1 MGSERTVSPAYAVRD
16 GYYVGKDA
24 DGKIQTFRDY
34 EMPYA
39 MRPYYTYKT
48 PEEFYRYLQDADGKA
63 YEALPQELKQELAT
77 HVAVSTEQADVAI
90 KAAIQQEAN
99 TLCDAIDKTQGTEA
113 YYTPSPKTW
122 KAFKQDEMESIHE
135 ALDSLG
141 ALVGQSAKDAKENL
155 MERLDEVLDLTAGA
169 IHSMKHAEG
178 FLHHEQKRILGESV
192 QMQEDLR
199 QLKVS
204 SKSMKQMLGKE
215 DMQGYQQGKA
225 LEEDTNLLIQRFG
238 SLYELS
244 QASDAAKKRYP
255 SHLAEC
261 LDLAKDAIHEL
272 RQDVESYLV
281 TASLSDQYSQ
291 LETLGRKLQKA
302 VRSGTSYLKGVERD
316 AMLGRDDYR
325 TPLPFQSAQQ
335 GKEKALETQAVRK
348 WKETAT
354 DFIEKLVKS
363 GKSKE
368 EIQKLVKK
376 LMKDMDKDLKVAL
389 ERPDLKKM
397 IQKESQKARVR

>member
-24 DGKIQTFRDY
+24 DGKIQAFRDY
-34 EMPYA
+34 EIPYA

-48 PEEFYRYLQDADGKA
+48 PEEFYRYLQDADSKA
-63 YEALPQELKQELAT
+63 YEALPQDLKKELEA
-77 HVAVSTEQADVAI
+77 HVASSTEQAD
-90 KAAIQQEAN
+90 AAIQQEAGN
-99 TLCDAIDKTQGTEA
+99 LCDAIDKTQGTEA

-122 KAFKQDEMESIHE
+122 KAFKQDELESIHD

-141 ALVGQSAKDAKENL
+141 ELVGKSAANAKENL
-155 MERLDEVLDLTAGA
+155 MERLDEVLDRTSGA
-169 IHSMKHAEG
+169 IHAMKHAEG
-178 FLHHEQKRILGESV
+178 FLHHEQKRILSESV

-199 QLKVS
+199 QLKAS

-225 LEEDTNLLIQRFG
+225 LEEDTDLLIQRFG
-238 SLYELS
+238 NLYALS
-244 QASDAAKKRYP
+244 QATDTAKKQYP

-272 RQDVESYLV
+272 RQDIESYLV
-281 TASLSDQYSQ
+281 TASLSDRYSQ
-291 LETLGRKLQKA
+291 LEALGKKIQKA
-302 VRSGTSYLKGVERD
+302 IRGGTSYLKGVERD

-376 LMKDMDKDLKVAL
+376 LIKDMDKDLKVAL

-397 IQKESQKARVR
+397 VQKESQKARVR

>member
-1 MGSERTVSPAYAVRD
+1 MGSANSISSAYAVQD

-24 DGKIQTFRDY
+24 DGKIQAFRDY

-48 PEEFYRYLQDADGKA
+48 PEEFYRYLQDADSKA
-63 YEALPQELKQELAT
+63 YEALPQDLKKELEA
-77 HVAVSTEQADVAI
+77 HVASSTEQADAAI
-90 KAAIQQEAN
+90 QQAIQQEAGN
-99 TLCDAIDKTQGTEA
+99 LCDAIDKTQGTEA

-122 KAFKQDEMESIHE
+122 KAFKQDELESIHD

-141 ALVGQSAKDAKENL
+141 ELVGKSAANAKENL
-155 MERLDEVLDLTAGA
+155 MERLDEVLDRTSGA
-169 IHSMKHAEG
+169 IHAMKHAEG
-178 FLHHEQKRILGESV
+178 FLHHEQKKILSESV

-199 QLKVS
+199 QLKAS

-225 LEEDTNLLIQRFG
+225 LEEDTDLLIQRFG
-238 SLYELS
+238 NLYALS
-244 QASDAAKKRYP
+244 QATDTAKKQYP

-272 RQDVESYLV
+272 RQDIEAYLV
-281 TASLSDQYSQ
+281 TASLSDRYSQ
-291 LETLGRKLQKA
+291 LEALGRKIQKA

-325 TPLPFQSAQQ
+325 TPLPFQSVQQ
-335 GKEKALETQAVRK
+335 GKEKVLEAQAVRK
-348 WKETAT
+348 WKETAEE
-354 DFIEKLVKS
+354 FIQKLVKS

-368 EIQKLVKK
+368 EIQKLAKK

-397 IQKESQKARVR
+397 VQKESQKARVR

>member
-1 MGSERTVSPAYAVRD
+1 MGSEMTVSPAYAVRD

-24 DGKIQTFRDY
+24 IGKIQAFRDY

-63 YEALPQELKQELAT
+63 YEALPQELKQELET
-77 HVAVSTEQADVAI
+77 HIAMSTKQADVAI
-90 KAAIQQEAN
+90 KTALQQEADA
-99 TLCDAIDKTQGTEA
+99 LCDAIDKTQGTEA

-122 KAFKQDEMESIHE
+122 KAFKQDEMEPIHD

-141 ALVGQSAKDAKENL
+141 ALVGQPAKDEKANL
-155 MERLDEVLDLTAGA
+155 MDRLDEVLDITAGA

-178 FLHHEQKRILGESV
+178 FLHHEQKKILSESV

-199 QLKVS
+199 QLKAS

-225 LEEDTNLLIQRFG
+225 LEEETDLLIRRFG

-244 QASDAAKKRYP
+244 QASDTARKRYP

-261 LDLAKDAIHEL
+261 LDFAKDAIHEL
-272 RQDVESYLV
+272 RQDIESYLV
-281 TASLSDQYSQ
+281 TASLSNQYSQ
-291 LETLGRKLQKA
+291 LETLGKKIQKA
-302 VRSGTSYLKGVERD
+302 IRSGTSYLKGVERD

-325 TPLPFQSAQQ
+325 TPLPFRSVQQ
-335 GKEKALETQAVRK
+335 RNAKTLEAQAVRK
-348 WKETAT
+348 WKETAN

-368 EIQKLVKK
+368 EIQKLVQK
-376 LMKDMDKDLKVAL
+376 LMKDMDKDLKAAL
-389 ERPDLKKM
+389 ERPNLKK
-397 IQKESQKARVR
+397 IVQKESQKARVR

>member
-1 MGSERTVSPAYAVRD
+1 
-16 GYYVGKDA
+16 
-24 DGKIQTFRDY
+24 
-34 EMPYA
+34 
-39 MRPYYTYKT
+39 
-48 PEEFYRYLQDADGKA
+48 
-63 YEALPQELKQELAT
+63 
-77 HVAVSTEQADVAI
+77 
-90 KAAIQQEAN
+90 
-99 TLCDAIDKTQGTEA
+99 
-113 YYTPSPKTW
+113 
-122 KAFKQDEMESIHE
+122 
-135 ALDSLG
+135 
-141 ALVGQSAKDAKENL
+141 
-155 MERLDEVLDLTAGA
+155 
-169 IHSMKHAEG
+169 MKHAEG

-199 QLKVS
+199 QLKAS

-272 RQDVESYLV
+272 RQDIESYLV
-281 TASLSDQYSQ
+281 TASLSDRYSQ
-291 LETLGRKLQKA
+291 LEALGRKIQKA

-325 TPLPFQSAQQ
+325 TPLPFHIQQ

-397 IQKESQKARVR
+397 VQKESQKARVR

>member
-1 MGSERTVSPAYAVRD
+1 MGSANSISSAYAVQD

-24 DGKIQTFRDY
+24 DGKIQAFRDY

-48 PEEFYRYLQDADGKA
+48 PEEFYRYLQDADSKA
-63 YEALPQELKQELAT
+63 YEALPQDLKKELEA
-77 HVAVSTEQADVAI
+77 HVASSTEQADAAI
-90 KAAIQQEAN
+90 QQAIQQEAGN
-99 TLCDAIDKTQGTEA
+99 LCDAIDKTQGTEA

-122 KAFKQDEMESIHE
+122 KAFKQDELESIHD

-141 ALVGQSAKDAKENL
+141 ELVGKSAANAKENL
-155 MERLDEVLDLTAGA
+155 MERLDEVLDRTSGA
-169 IHSMKHAEG
+169 IHAMKHAER
-178 FLHHEQKRILGESV
+178 FLHHEQKKILSESV

-199 QLKVS
+199 QLKAS
-204 SKSMKQMLGKE
+204 SKSMKQFLGKE

-225 LEEDTNLLIQRFG
+225 LEEDTDLLIQRFG
-238 SLYELS
+238 NLYALS
-244 QASDAAKKRYP
+244 QATDTAKKQYP

-272 RQDVESYLV
+272 RQDIEAYLV
-281 TASLSDQYSQ
+281 TASLSDRYSQ
-291 LETLGRKLQKA
+291 LETLGRKIQKA
-302 VRSGTSYLKGVERD
+302 IRSGTSYLKGVERD

-325 TPLPFQSAQQ
+325 TPLPFQSVQQ
-335 GKEKALETQAVRK
+335 GKEKVLEAQAVRK
-348 WKETAT
+348 WKETAEE
-354 DFIEKLVKS
+354 FIQKLVKS

-368 EIQKLVKK
+368 EIQKLAKK

-397 IQKESQKARVR
+397 VQKESQKARVR

>member
-24 DGKIQTFRDY
+24 DGKIQAFRDY
-34 EMPYA
+34 EIPYA

-48 PEEFYRYLQDADGKA
+48 PEEFYCYLQDADSKA
-63 YEALPQELKQELAT
+63 YEALPQDLKKELEA
-77 HVAVSTEQADVAI
+77 HVASSTEQAD
-90 KAAIQQEAN
+90 AAIQQEAGN
-99 TLCDAIDKTQGTEA
+99 LCDAIDKTQGTEA

-122 KAFKQDEMESIHE
+122 KAFKQDELESIHD

-141 ALVGQSAKDAKENL
+141 ELVGKSAANAKENL
-155 MERLDEVLDLTAGA
+155 MERLDEVLDRTSGA
-169 IHSMKHAEG
+169 IHAMKHAEG
-178 FLHHEQKRILGESV
+178 FLHHEQKRILSESV

-199 QLKVS
+199 QLKAS

-225 LEEDTNLLIQRFG
+225 LEEDTDLLIQRFG
-238 SLYELS
+238 NLYALS
-244 QASDAAKKRYP
+244 QATDTAKKQYP
-255 SHLAEC
+255 SYLAEC

-272 RQDVESYLV
+272 RQDIESYLV
-281 TASLSDQYSQ
+281 TASLSDRYSQ
-291 LETLGRKLQKA
+291 LEALGKKIQKA
-302 VRSGTSYLKGVERD
+302 IRGGTSYLKGVERD

-376 LMKDMDKDLKVAL
+376 LIKDMDKDLKVAL

-397 IQKESQKARVR
+397 VQKESQKARVR